1 MYLYCTV
8 YILPALCT
16 FLFAYKSPY
25 NDCFRR
31 SFGLNTYNR
40 QYGLSKYGKEHY
52 LKKLNSPNVT
62 EREEHMFAESG
73 YRPHS
78 SSDIDDLLGILN
90 GTSNKNLTVN
100 GLQII
105 FNPGLFDFQ
114 EDDDIDDDDNDD
126 DDNDEPV
133 FGASSQ
139 TGDYRPR
146 RRFGYSSLGK
156 SASQDKKSE
165 NFQVVTNSGITFSD
179 VGGYDSIKSELN
191 QCIDLL
197 QNHSKYAG
205 YNVRIPRGLVFEGP
219 PGNGKTLLAKALA
232 GEAKTAF
239 ISVSG
244 SEFQEKYVGVGPA
257 RIRELFSLAKKNIP
271 CIIFIDEIDAL
282 GRKRSS
288 DGESSSSER
297 DSTLNELLVAMDG
310 FKNTTGI
317 FVIGATNRADLL
329 DPALMRP
336 GRIDKRVYI
345 ANPDRKTR
353 DAILRIHLRGKPR
366 DATVHID
373 DLVELTED
381 LSCAQI
387 ENLVNE
393 AMLNALK
400 HGQKYFTSVDIETV
414 MNRILVGWQPSE
426 HQFTSNIID
435 MIAIHEM
442 GHAIVGILSKHH
454 SKMTKVII
462 NLSAPKSPGY
472 TVFEASV
479 SSILTREALFEHLM
493 ILLAGRIAEEVFYDV
508 SVTTGAINDFEE
520 ALKLAEKMVVYYG
533 MGKNIIYPNMSEK
546 YKELIDIEVEK
557 LINDA
562 YAYSEF
568 ILRNAKSFVYEAA
581 ELLKREKIIKA
592 DTLIDLMNN
601 KYPEVLH
608 LKYTDRK

>member
-1 MYLYCTV
+1 MFLLTLFT
-8 YILPALCT
+8 YIVP
-16 FLFAYKSPY
+16 FLSTHTFAYVFP
-25 NDCFRR
+25 R
-31 SFGLNTYNR
+31 SHLHHSQLFSER
-40 QYGLSKYGKEHY
+40 KYGLSKYGKEHY
-52 LKKLNSPNVT
+52 LKKINSKNVT
-62 EREEHMFAESG
+62 ERESFMFSESN
-73 YRPHS
+73 HS
-78 SSDIDDLLGILN
+78 ESDFDNFIRLLN
-90 GTSNKNLTVN
+90 GSSNSTVSPFN
-100 GLQII
+100 QVHLI
-105 FNPGLFDFQ
+105 FNPSLLGFG
-114 EDDDIDDDDNDD
+114 DDDG
-126 DDNDEPV
+126 DEEIAGSRISSPEYSQKKR
-133 FGASSQ
+133 FGHSRYGSSSQ
-139 TGDYRPR
+139 NT
-146 RRFGYSSLGK
+146 
-156 SASQDKKSE
+156 KKSE
-165 NFQVVTNSGITFSD
+165 HFQVVTSSDTTFTD
-179 VGGYDSIKSELN
+179 VGGYDSIKSELS

-197 QNHSKYAG
+197 KNHTKYNG
-205 YNVRIPRGLVFEGP
+205 YNIRVPRGLIFEGP

-232 GEAKTAF
+232 GEAGTGF

-257 RIRELFSLAKKNIP
+257 RIRELFSLAKTNIP

-288 DGESSSSER
+288 DGDSSSSER

-310 FKNTTGI
+310 FKNTSGVFI
-317 FVIGATNRADLL
+317 IGATNRADLL

-345 ANPDRKTR
+345 DNPDSKTR
-353 DAILRIHLRGKPR
+353 KAILTIHLRGKPY
-366 DATVHID
+366 DNTVQID
-373 DLVELTED
+373 DLVEITEG

-387 ENLVNE
+387 ENLANE

-400 HGQKYFTSVDIETV
+400 HDIPFFTSSDIETV
-414 MNRILVGWQPSE
+414 MNRMLVGWQPSE

-442 GHAIVGILSKHH
+442 GHAIVGLLSKHH

-462 NLSAPKSPGY
+462 NLSAPKTPGY

-520 ALKLAEKMVVYYG
+520 ALKLAQKMVIYYG
-533 MGKNIIYPNMSEK
+533 MGKNIIYPSMSEK
-546 YKELIDIEVEK
+546 YKEMIDIEVET

-562 YAYSEF
+562 YGYSEF
-568 ILRNAKSFVYEAA
+568 ILRNAKALLYESS

-592 DTLIDLMNN
+592 ETLIHLMNT
-601 KYPEVLH
+601 KYPDVLE
-608 LKYTDRK
+608 LKYPDHK

>member
-1 MYLYCTV
+1 M
-8 YILPALCT
+8 
-16 FLFAYKSPY
+16 FLHFNAYKLPFNQCS
-25 NDCFRR
+25 RR
-31 SFGLNTYNR
+31 SFSLNTYR
-40 QYGLSKYGKEHY
+40 KYGLSKYGKEHY
-52 LKKLNSPNVT
+52 LKKLNSPNIT
-62 EREEHMFAESG
+62 EREEHMFEESG
-73 YRPHS
+73 YKPTPPS
-78 SSDIDDLLGILN
+78 EIDDLLSILN
-90 GTSNKNLTVN
+90 GTSTKNLTVS
-100 GLQII
+100 GLHII
-105 FNPGLFDFQ
+105 FNPSMFDFQ
-114 EDDDIDDDDNDD
+114 DDDDR
-126 DDNDEPV
+126 DDNTDSPTQSDQDEN
-133 FGASSQ
+133 
-139 TGDYRPR
+139 YRQK
-146 RRFGYSSLGK
+146 RRFGYSNLGR
-156 SASQDKKSE
+156 SSSQDKKSE
-165 NFQVVTNSGITFSD
+165 NFQVVTNSGISFND
-179 VGGYDSIKSELN
+179 VGGYDSIKTELY

-197 QNHSKYAG
+197 QNHTKYSG
-205 YNVRIPRGLVFEGP
+205 YNIRIPRGMIFEGP

-232 GEAKTAF
+232 GEAQTAF

-244 SEFQEKYVGVGPA
+244 SEFQEKYVGIGPA
-257 RIRELFSLAKKNIP
+257 RIRELFDLAKKNIP
-271 CIIFIDEIDAL
+271 CIVFIDEIDAL

-329 DPALMRP
+329 DPALIRP

-353 DAILRIHLRGKPR
+353 NAILNIHLRGKPR

-373 DLVELTED
+373 DLVELTEG

-400 HGQKYFTSVDIETV
+400 NDKKYFTSIDIETV
-414 MNRILVGWQPSE
+414 MNRILVGWQPSD
-426 HQFTSNIID
+426 HQFSSNIID

-442 GHAIVGILSKHH
+442 GHAIVGLLSKHH

-562 YAYSEF
+562 YIFSKYILVKAKDCLIETSE
-568 ILRNAKSFVYEAA
+568 I
-581 ELLKREKIIKA
+581 LKREKIIRA
-592 DTLIDLMNN
+592 TELIELMNAKYSHLYSITYDN
-601 KYPEVLH
+601 K
-608 LKYTDRK
+608 